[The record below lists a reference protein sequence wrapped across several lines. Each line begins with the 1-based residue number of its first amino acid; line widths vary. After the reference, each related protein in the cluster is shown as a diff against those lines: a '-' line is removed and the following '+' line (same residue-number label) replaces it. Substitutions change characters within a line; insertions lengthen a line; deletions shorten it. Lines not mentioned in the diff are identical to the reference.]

1 MIEHEEKTG
10 PYFVT
15 LGHAGTNHEFVTG
28 KYLEYR
34 GLKNAQIKLID
45 DFLVGLAMINN
56 GTADYMIQV
65 AVHPE
70 CANVVATAHFEYG
83 IHVIDT
89 FISPS
94 KELGIVTRK
103 DIKTPKTLALQ
114 PATIKYINVK
124 KWEKLVYVNSI
135 MHIPEGLLNGK
146 YDSGLTTLEAAEK
159 HQDQL
164 RVMSKSALWMI
175 LGWCMENA
183 AFLMAIL
190 SLLLQERYAKIYLL
204 FEVE

>member
-1 MIEHEEKTG
+1 MIEHEKKG

-15 LGHAGTNHEFVTG
+15 LGPAGTNHEFVTG

-94 KELGIVTRK
+94 KELGIVTRR

-114 PATIKYINVK
+114 PATMKYINVK

-159 HQDQL
+159 HKDQL
-164 RVMSKSALWMI
+164 RVDVQVGTVDDPWLVYGKCRVSNGNLVASSS
-175 LGWCMENA
+175 GTVRQN
-183 AFLMAIL
+183 L
-190 SLLLQERYAKIYLL
+190 SS
-204 FEVE
+204 F

>member
-1 MIEHEEKTG
+1 MIEHAEKTG

-15 LGHAGTNHEFVTG
+15 LGPAGTNHEFVTG

-94 KELGIVTRK
+94 KELGIVTRR

-159 HQDQL
+159 HKDQL
-164 RVMSKSALWMI
+164 RVDVQVGTVDDPWLVYGKCRVSNGNLVASSS
-175 LGWCMENA
+175 GTVRQN
-183 AFLMAIL
+183 L
-190 SLLLQERYAKIYLL
+190 SS
-204 FEVE
+204 F

>member
-1 MIEHEEKTG
+1 MIEHEKKTG

-15 LGHAGTNHEFVTG
+15 LGPAGTNHEFVTG

-94 KELGIVTRK
+94 KELGIVTRS

-159 HQDQL
+159 YKDQL
-164 RVMSKSALWMI
+164 RVDVQVGTVDDPWLVYGKCRVSNGNLVASSSGAVRQ
-175 LGWCMENA
+175 N
-183 AFLMAIL
+183 L
-190 SLLLQERYAKIYLL
+190 SS
-204 FEVE
+204 F

>member
-1 MIEHEEKTG
+1 MIEHEKKTG

-15 LGHAGTNHEFVTG
+15 LGPAGTNHEFVTG

-70 CANVVATAHFEYG
+70 CANVVAIAHFEYG

-94 KELGIVTRK
+94 KELGIVTRR

-159 HQDQL
+159 HKDQL
-164 RVMSKSALWMI
+164 RVDVQVGTVDDPWLVYGKCRVSNGNLVASSS
-175 LGWCMENA
+175 GTVRQN
-183 AFLMAIL
+183 L
-190 SLLLQERYAKIYLL
+190 SS
-204 FEVE
+204 F

>member
-1 MIEHEEKTG
+1 MIEHKEKTG

-15 LGHAGTNHEFVTG
+15 LGPAGTNHEFVTG

-94 KELGIVTRK
+94 KELGIVTRR

-159 HQDQL
+159 HKDQL
-164 RVMSKSALWMI
+164 RVDVQVGTVDDPWLVYGKCRVSNGNLVASSS
-175 LGWCMENA
+175 GTVRQN
-183 AFLMAIL
+183 L
-190 SLLLQERYAKIYLL
+190 SS
-204 FEVE
+204 F